1 MDTVTTPAIDTSVS
15 ARRWLPPLLRTLALG
30 GAIVLVWLVAG
41 HWDRW
46 VGDARHQSSSD
57 AYVTG
62 DLTPLSAKISGYVQ
76 TVAVDDFQTVHK
88 GDLIA
93 QIEPSDYRAQADLA
107 EAGLTAAQAAL
118 ANLANQRE
126 VQRALIQ
133 QAQASIAAADADVT
147 RTRLEAARQRDL
159 LRTGIA
165 GTGQKVEQADADAA
179 KALAQSQLA
188 TAQLAQQ
195 KAQLASLDV
204 QERQLTAQVR
214 EGQAQLDLA
223 RNNLAYTRIVAPADG
238 MVGQRQVR
246 PGQFVNVGTQ
256 IIGVMALPRVWVVA
270 NYKETQMTHVRVGD
284 RATVTVD
291 AFPDLVLHGH
301 VESWS
306 PGTGSVFTLLP
317 PDNAT
322 GNFTKVVQRVP
333 VKIVLDPVPA
343 LGTLVRP
350 GMSVVST
357 IDVDDSK

>member
-1 MDTVTTPAIDTSVS
+1 MDTTVMPPGDASAGHRWMPSV
-15 ARRWLPPLLRTLALG
+15 LRTLVLA
-30 GAIVLVWLVAG
+30 GAAVLVWVVAG

-46 VGDARHQSSSD
+46 LGAARHQSSSD

-76 TVAVDDFQTVHK
+76 TVAVDDFQTVRK

-93 QIEPSDYRAQADLA
+93 QIEPSDYQAQLDLAQASLA
-107 EAGLTAAQAAL
+107 AAQAAL
-118 ANLANQRE
+118 ANLANQKD
-126 VQRALIQ
+126 VQRALVR
-133 QAQASIAAADADVT
+133 QAEAGIASAAADMT
-147 RTRLEAARQRDL
+147 RTRLEAERQRDL
-159 LRTGIA
+159 LRTKIA
-165 GTGQKVEQADADAA
+165 GTEQKVEQADADAA
-179 KALAQSQLA
+179 KAVAQSQLA

-204 QERQLTAQVR
+204 QEQQLTAQVR
-214 EGQAQLDLA
+214 EGEAQLALA
-223 RNNLAYTRIVAPADG
+223 RNNLAYTRITAPADG

-246 PGQFVNVGTQ
+246 PGQFLNVGTQ
-256 IIGVMALPRVWVVA
+256 IIGVMALPKVWVVA

-284 RATVTVD
+284 PATVTVD
-291 AFPDLVLHGH
+291 AFPDLKLHGH
-301 VESWS
+301 VDSWS

-357 IDVDDSK
+357 IDVDDRK